1 MVSVNNFL
9 FFIQYNYSIPELPED
24 IKLFHKY
31 IIFQPE
37 KVGNLFKIY
46 HYVIGGFM
54 EGFKKIGKKIKYYR
68 KIRGLSRKI
77 FANRIFITESKLKSI
92 ENGELVYNFSTL
104 NKIAKEL
111 DIDLPELL
119 DFD

>member
-1 MVSVNNFL
+1 
-9 FFIQYNYSIPELPED
+9 
-24 IKLFHKY
+24 
-31 IIFQPE
+31 
-37 KVGNLFKIY
+37 
-46 HYVIGGFM
+46 M

-119 DFD
+119 DFDWWNGIV

>member
-1 MVSVNNFL
+1 
-9 FFIQYNYSIPELPED
+9 
-24 IKLFHKY
+24 
-31 IIFQPE
+31 
-37 KVGNLFKIY
+37 
-46 HYVIGGFM
+46 M

>member
-1 MVSVNNFL
+1 
-9 FFIQYNYSIPELPED
+9 
-24 IKLFHKY
+24 
-31 IIFQPE
+31 
-37 KVGNLFKIY
+37 
-46 HYVIGGFM
+46 M

-77 FANRIFITESKLKSI
+77 FANRIFITESKLKFI